1 MMRVLVGVLA
11 CSRAD
16 GRQSWACKQVATQ
29 LANRSLV
36 TAAFDV
42 LATPDDCGES
52 GFSSYDGVACF
63 RNVPLGTAA
72 GQCTTPITAGTI
84 N

>member
-1 MMRVLVGVLA
+1 MV
-11 CSRAD
+11 AD
-16 GRQSWACKQVATQ
+16 P
-29 LANRSLV
+29 
-36 TAAFDV
+36 
-42 LATPDDCGES
+42 ATPNQMKKKKWMDKAAAELRAG
-52 GFSSYDGVACF
+52 DGGACF